1 MSLKRV
7 SQRVRALHDQVGM
20 AGIETAVS
28 RIAGPAGSLHV
39 DDGGWGGVP
48 VALLHSFAGSTRH
61 WASQLDHL
69 RDDRR
74 AIAFDLRG
82 HGESD
87 APSDGDYTAE
97 ALARDVAAVVDTLK
111 LKRVVLVGHSMGGSA
126 AIAYANAHPDRVAG
140 RAGRDAR
147 THAARAGAADNR
159 RHRSQLRHGD
169 AEVLDKLGPTRSQT
183 SATKS
188 PKKRG

>member
-1 MSLKRV
+1 M
-7 SQRVRALHDQVGM
+7 GM
-20 AGIETAVS
+20 AGIETAIS

-48 VALLHSFAGSTRH
+48 VVLLHSFAGSTRH

-97 ALARDVAAVVDTLK
+97 ALALDVAAVVDTLK
-111 LKRVVLVGHSMGGSA
+111 LKRFVLVGHSMGGSA

-140 RAGRDAR
+140 LVLAGTPGR
-147 THAARAGAADNR
+147 TPPEQAQQTIAAIEANYDTVMQ
-159 RHRSQLRHGD
+159 RSGQAPGQR
-169 AEVLDKLGPTRSQT
+169 RSQT